1 MCSIEDDGHQAHP
14 NTMLQCALQCAP
26 NNFCDIENQVGDIAY
41 GGGSQLVN
49 NATRHAFQK
58 YLHGQVPVDRVYPV
72 MGNHVGALRGGCE
85 ASNRSKRLL

>member
-1 MCSIEDDGHQAHP
+1 MCSIEDDGHHIQTPCSNVHF
-14 NTMLQCALQCAP
+14 
-26 NNFCDIENQVGDIAY
+26 NFCDASEVGDIAY

-72 MGNHVGALRGGCE
+72 MGNHVGALRGG
-85 ASNRSKRLL
+85 